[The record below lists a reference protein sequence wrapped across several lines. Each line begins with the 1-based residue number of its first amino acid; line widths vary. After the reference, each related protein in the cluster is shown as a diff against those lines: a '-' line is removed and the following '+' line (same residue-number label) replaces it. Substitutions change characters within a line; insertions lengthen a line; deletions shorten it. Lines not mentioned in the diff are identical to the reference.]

1 MHQQAILG
9 DGVYYISKFN
19 ISLKEVSQHVTASH
33 FAFAWSHS
41 CLVKYNGQSF
51 IIQKRE
57 VISKVSFLELII
69 FVPIKKFK
77 LQFDLPIAYWMS
89 VVGEE
94 FVITWH
100 TLVQLHF

>member
-1 MHQQAILG
+1 MYQQAILSYS
-9 DGVYYISKFN
+9 VYDISKFN
-19 ISLKEVSQHVTASH
+19 ISLKEVSQHVSDSP

-57 VISKVSFLELII
+57 VISKVSFLGLII
-69 FVPIKKFK
+69 VVPIKKFK
-77 LQFDLPIAYWMS
+77 VKFDLPITYWMS

-100 TLVQLHF
+100 KLVQLHF

>member
-1 MHQQAILG
+1 MYLHCFLVPPYSVQILSLANAPAS
-9 DGVYYISKFN
+9 YFKLQCLLYLKIN

-57 VISKVSFLELII
+57 VISKVSFLGLII
-69 FVPIKKFK
+69 VVPIKKFK
-77 LQFDLPIAYWMS
+77 LKFDLPITY
-89 VVGEE
+89 
-94 FVITWH
+94 
-100 TLVQLHF
+100 

>member
-1 MHQQAILG
+1 MHQQAILTYS
-9 DGVYYISKFN
+9 VYYISKFN

-57 VISKVSFLELII
+57 VISKVSFLGLII
-69 FVPIKKFK
+69 VVPIKKFK
-77 LQFDLPIAYWMS
+77 LKFDLL
-89 VVGEE
+89 
-94 FVITWH
+94 ITY
-100 TLVQLHF
+100 